1 MMDLCKT
8 LNIQKQPTTKLWG
21 RTFRIQNEDS
31 FPLER
36 SIFKA
41 IRESLTRRHLRLYFQ
56 WSELLIPQ
64 KGCIKWFF
72 RVRSSL
78 NKFGRKNY
86 SEKGVK
92 VSKQTTYQIYKSIRL
107 QENWLL
113 SLFVL
118 VQLQNTPSPN
128 LLDVRLLLFTKLKS
142 YQVLNYSGN
151 MNGKGCNIWA
161 NYKRILWKHCQCA
174 STKKRELCNGDKAE
188 SELCHKWI
196 CRVLVKSLT
205 PPHFLGLWPIGRR
218 NAALIGTSPA
228 SYPHCS

>member
-8 LNIQKQPTTKLWG
+8 LNIQKQATTKLWG
-21 RTFRIQNEDS
+21 RTFKIQNEDS

-64 KGCIKWFF
+64 KGCIKWIF

-118 VQLQNTPSPN
+118 VQLQNTPSLF
-128 LLDVRLLLFTKLKS
+128 LLDVRLLLFTKLKP

-161 NYKRILWKHCQCA
+161 NYKRILWKHCQWFN
-174 STKKRELCNGDKAE
+174 KEK
-188 SELCHKWI
+188 
-196 CRVLVKSLT
+196 
-205 PPHFLGLWPIGRR
+205 
-218 NAALIGTSPA
+218 
-228 SYPHCS
+228 